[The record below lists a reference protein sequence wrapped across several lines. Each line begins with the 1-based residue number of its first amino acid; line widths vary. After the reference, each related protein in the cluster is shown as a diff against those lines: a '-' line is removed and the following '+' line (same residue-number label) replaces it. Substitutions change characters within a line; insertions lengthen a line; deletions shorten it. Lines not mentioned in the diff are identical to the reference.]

1 MIEGIIKFLLSKC
14 DDAEFLLNNFVFR
27 IVPMLNIDG
36 VVHGNTRAE
45 LSGVD
50 SNRKWKD
57 PHKLYQPVIYNIK
70 KMI

>member
-1 MIEGIIKFLLSKC
+1 MVEGIIKFLLSGSEE
-14 DDAEFLLNNFVFR
+14 AEYLLNNYVFR
-27 IVPMLNIDG
+27 IVPMVNIDG

-45 LSGVD
+45 LSGCD

-57 PHKLYQPVIYNIK
+57 PHKLYQPVIYSIK

>member
-1 MIEGIIKFLLSKC
+1 MNKYY
-14 DDAEFLLNNFVFR
+14 FR

-45 LSGVD
+45 LSGYD
-50 SNRKWKD
+50 PNRKWVD
-57 PHKLYQPVIYNIK
+57 PSKIYQPVLYNIK